1 MEEYKV
7 LSGFSNN
14 IKKLFLSL
22 PSKLYNKNLIT
33 QNVKVE
39 KLILNKKHILSS
51 NFNITP
57 FIVINKNNDIISRCI
72 LTYYPNDNNA
82 YIGFFESFNISES
95 SLLLLKTVQEKAK
108 HDKKKKLIGP
118 LDTSFYMGYRFKTNH
133 FESVYTGEPYC
144 KSYYADLW
152 KEFGFNVRDR
162 YFSNKLDIPKEEDT
176 SMKCKL
182 RLQMIKKEGYIIKN
196 SSNKTFHKDIEDIY
210 ELLIKVYSNFPLY
223 KDISK
228 KQFIK
233 IFNYLKYVLDFDMVK
248 LVYKN
253 QKLAGFFIAIPN
265 YYNLS
270 SNINVKNIVKILKIK
285 KNPKE
290 YVLLYT
296 GIGHEHAGLGSAM
309 AELIKE
315 ELVKKQC
322 KSIAAL
328 IHEGKV
334 TNNYYKE
341 LAINKY
347 EYILLE
353 KILEG

>member
-1 MEEYKV
+1 M

-14 IKKLFLSL
+14 VKKLFLSL
-22 PSKLYNKNLIT
+22 PSRLYSQNLLT
-33 QNVKVE
+33 QDVKIE
-39 KLILNKKHILSS
+39 KLLLNKKHILSS

-57 FIVINKNNDIISRCI
+57 FIVVDKNNNIISRCI
-72 LTYYPNDNNA
+72 LTYYPNDDNA
-82 YIGFFESFNISES
+82 YVGLFESFNIPEASK
-95 SLLLLKTVQEKAK
+95 LLLKSVQEKAK
-108 HDKKKKLIGP
+108 HDEKKKLIGP
-118 LDTSFYMGYRFKTNH
+118 LDASFWIGYRFKTNN
-133 FESVYTGEPYC
+133 FESIYTAEPYG
-144 KSYYADLW
+144 KSYYVGLW
-152 KEFGFNVRDR
+152 KEFGFTVRDR
-162 YFSNKLDIPKEEDT
+162 YFSNKMDIPKKEDT

-182 RLQMIKKEGYIIKN
+182 RLQMIEKKGYIMKH
-196 SSNKTFHKDIEDIY
+196 SSKKTFYSDIENVY
-210 ELLIKVYSNFPLY
+210 ELLTKVYSQFPLY

-228 KQFIK
+228 TQFIK
-233 IFNYLKYVLDFDMVK
+233 MFYHLKYILDFDMVK

-265 YYNLS
+265 YYNLLN
-270 SNINVKNIVKILKIK
+270 NINLKTIVKILKIK

-315 ELVKKQC
+315 ELVRKQC

-334 TNNYYKE
+334 TNHYYKE
-341 LAINKY
+341 LEINQY
-347 EYILLE
+347 EYVLLE
-353 KILEG
+353 KILV